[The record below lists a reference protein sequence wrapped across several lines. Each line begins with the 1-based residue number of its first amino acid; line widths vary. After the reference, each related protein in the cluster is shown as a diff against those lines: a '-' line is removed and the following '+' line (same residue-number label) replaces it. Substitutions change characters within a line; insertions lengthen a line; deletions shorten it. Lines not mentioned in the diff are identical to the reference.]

1 VLAGDGHAGETYDL
15 TGPEL
20 LTIGKLASI
29 TSELTGRPVEFE
41 DVDDDTML
49 GIFQAVGA
57 DRPHDLVSFG
67 RAIRDGW
74 LAVCSDDVQR
84 LTGRP
89 ARSMRELLEASLAPV
104 AGGG

>member
-1 VLAGDGHAGETYDL
+1 
-15 TGPEL
+15 
-20 LTIGKLASI
+20 
-29 TSELTGRPVEFE
+29 
-41 DVDDDTML
+41 ML

-89 ARSMRELLEASLAPV
+89 ARSTRELLEASLR
-104 AGGG
+104 